1 PAASRASI
9 SPKPCRRPACRSIA
23 TAGFISSCSPSCW
36 SRSALPP
43 ICSTAAPAA
52 PGWRSAIIPSPQPPW
67 ASTPHATKPWRSAP
81 RPCSP
86 PSPAR
91 SPPSWSASSHRRV
104 SACFCRCRF
113 WSARRSA
120 ASPPSAAPSSA
131 ASSSNSCRTSPTT
144 FPMPR
149 HGRCTVSRCCCSCTR
164 CRAAWSARSVRSPP
178 GCGRGGSEAR
188 QRSQSRRR
196 TRQSSH
202 EQTREVGMTVK
213 HTTLAGLSA
222 IGLIF
227 AAGLAFAA
235 GQYGPGAS
243 DTEIKI
249 GNTMPYSGP
258 ASSYGVLGKVD
269 AAYFAMINQQGGIN
283 GRKVTFISRDDSY
296 SPPKTVELVRQIVE
310 QDKVLFMYHTLGTPP
325 NMAIHGYL
333 NENKVPQLFLATGAD
348 QWNDPK
354 HFPWTMM
361 WLPSY
366 GIESHIYANYILKNL
381 PNAKIA
387 VLYQNDDYGKD
398 YLNGLRAGLGD
409 KASKMIVAT
418 QSYETTDPT
427 VDQQVV
433 ALQGS
438 GADVLLTAAIP
449 KFAAQT
455 VRKVYDIG
463 WKPTHFL
470 NSVGNSVGLVM
481 KPAGLEKGVGIISA
495 TFAKDPTDPQW
506 QNTPEYKE
514 WLDFMKSH
522 GLSANITDAQAA
534 IGYSY
539 VQTMVAVLKA
549 CGDNLTRENVMK
561 QAASLHNLS
570 LPMLLPGITLNTS
583 ADDFSPIK
591 QMQLQKFDGTTW
603 KLFGDVVS
611 ASGS

>member
-1 PAASRASI
+1 M
-9 SPKPCRRPACRSIA
+9 IA
-23 TAGFISSCSPSCW
+23 KRIMLTCLC
-36 SRSALPP
+36 
-43 ICSTAAPAA
+43 
-52 PGWRSAIIPSPQPPW
+52 
-67 ASTPHATKPWRSAP
+67 
-81 RPCSP
+81 
-86 PSPAR
+86 
-91 SPPSWSASSHRRV
+91 
-104 SACFCRCRF
+104 
-113 WSARRSA
+113 
-120 ASPPSAAPSSA
+120 
-131 ASSSNSCRTSPTT
+131 
-144 FPMPR
+144 
-149 HGRCTVSRCCCSCTR
+149 
-164 CRAAWSARSVRSPP
+164 
-178 GCGRGGSEAR
+178 
-188 QRSQSRRR
+188 
-196 TRQSSH
+196 
-202 EQTREVGMTVK
+202 
-213 HTTLAGLSA
+213 
-222 IGLIF
+222 
-227 AAGLAFAA
+227 AAGLMLAGNAVYAA
-235 GQYGPGAS
+235 GQYGPGVT

-249 GNTMPYSGP
+249 GNTNPYSGP
-258 ASSYGVLGKVD
+258 ASSYGINGKVH
-269 AAYFAMINQQGGIN
+269 AAFFNMINEKGGIN
-283 GRKVTFISRDDSY
+283 GRKINYISRDDSY
-296 SPPKTVELVRQIVE
+296 SPPKTVELVRQMVE
-310 QDKVLFMYHTLGTPP
+310 QDKVFILFGTLGTPS

-333 NENKVPQLFLATGAD
+333 NENKVPQLFVATGAD

-366 GIESHIYANYILKNL
+366 GIESRIYANYILKEL

-409 KASKMIVAT
+409 KAAKMIVAT

-495 TFAKDPTDPQW
+495 AHVKDPTDPQW
-506 QNTPEYKE
+506 QDTPEYKE
-514 WLDFMKSH
+514 WLAFMNSH
-522 GLSANITDAQAA
+522 GLSGSTNDVQAA

-539 VQTMVAVLKA
+539 AQTLVEVLKR

-561 QAASLHNLS
+561 QAASLHNLT

-583 ADDFSPIK
+583 ADDFDPIK

-603 KLFGDVVS
+603 KLFGDVI
-611 ASGS
+611 SGSGT